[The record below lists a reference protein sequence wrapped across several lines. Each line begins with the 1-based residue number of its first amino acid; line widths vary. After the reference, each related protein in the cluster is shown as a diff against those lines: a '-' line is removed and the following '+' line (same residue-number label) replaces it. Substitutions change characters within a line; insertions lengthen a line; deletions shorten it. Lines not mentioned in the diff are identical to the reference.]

1 MLSTV
6 FILYT
11 KNSVR
16 DGGYCGG
23 GFNWSHSYLRV
34 FKYEKEEMSFDWC
47 KKYLARL
54 LILFRI
60 LISSVTLRKLC
71 NLAQS
76 SLLICKMGVTI
87 LLNS

>member
-6 FILYT
+6 FILYTLYT

-34 FKYEKEEMSFDWC
+34 FKYEKEEMSFDWAKSIWPDC
-47 KKYLARL
+47 
-54 LILFRI
+54 
-60 LISSVTLRKLC
+60 
-71 NLAQS
+71 
-76 SLLICKMGVTI
+76 
-87 LLNS
+87 